1 MTSDIWG
8 EFLLEIDTPAGW
20 LDVTGPSTSLKCP
33 RQAAQPSTL
42 AVEVLDATLDPT
54 QTDQVRMGKAAR
66 VSVRD
71 AAGTGWQA
79 IYTGS
84 LDDVQVS
91 RSPLA
96 KPGKT
101 VKVTFSAV
109 DNVSTLANTPERRG
123 VATIDDLRW
132 LVVGVPFVINGSSA
146 ALPEG
151 ETIAGNDNASL
162 WDQVLITRDTN
173 LGFAWIDGAGRLQVW
188 DADTID
194 DTPAATIGPDRYS
207 SLDTDFALDQVV
219 NSVSIVFRRFNIG
232 TDTSADVTYGP
243 YEDADSI
250 AQWGRRSASF
260 TIQAAVED
268 EVAIADYAAA
278 ILARTAD
285 ATLRPRA
292 ARVPINSAADLD
304 LIRDVDLCSA
314 VDVVLHDGVT
324 TMPAR
329 VAGIEHEVSSA
340 GWFTTFTFESIES
353 TAQTLSTPGTGI
365 SVIPPGAV
373 GTPELSDDVVT
384 VLTSADG
391 KSRLYF
397 ADDPPVDDGSF
408 RDGFTWFDTNND
420 NRMSQWVTGV
430 GWVLELFDTAAIAD
444 AAIATAKLEN
454 SAVINAKLGNL
465 AVDTRVL
472 ADTAVATSK
481 IQNLAVTTSLIAG
494 LAVDA
499 GKIADGAATTTK
511 IGDAAIT
518 NAKIGNLAVS
528 TAQIQLLGVTSAL
541 IANLA
546 VANGKIA
553 DLAVTNAKVADATI
567 ITAKIGDLQVTTAKV
582 ANLNVT
588 TALIADLAVG
598 SAKIANLAVGQAQ
611 IADAAIVSA
620 KIGNLQVTNAHIAD
634 ATIQSAKI
642 ANLDAG
648 KIVAGSTFTND
659 LSVASKFT
667 LGTASTSGTIESYG
681 YATAANGFQLT
692 KAGFTLKGG
701 NITGSTVTSATIRT
715 GASGARGEFTST
727 SSINGTTQGAL
738 SFYNNAG
745 TVFAEMSARSDGL
758 YGTGAISLNH
768 TTGTYLTVS
777 ASGVT
782 AQGGFNVTGG
792 GIDVTGSGT
801 ITGTFSS
808 QASITCDSNGT
819 GGGFVDGNYVGGGTS
834 TASVNNNGRI
844 VRTSTRDMKEAIKP
858 MTAREAHSVLG
869 LESYTFRYKREDGMP
884 ADPRRYPGFIAEQG
898 AEVGAELWVARQHKV
913 TRRKGGVRS
922 IKRDRN
928 GKPIAFRTADVT
940 VAHNVLIRELF
951 DRVEALEAEVAA
963 LTA

>member
-1 MTSDIWG
+1 MTSNIWG

-20 LDVTGPSTSLKCP
+20 LDVTGPSSSLRVP
-33 RQAAQPSTL
+33 RQVAQPGTI
-42 AVEVLDATLDPT
+42 AAEVLDATLDPT

-66 VSVRD
+66 LSVRD

-79 IYTGS
+79 IYTGA

-96 KPGKT
+96 RPGKT

-109 DNVSTLANTPERRG
+109 DALSTLANTPERRG

-132 LVVGVPFVINGSSA
+132 LVTGVPFVINGSSA

-151 ETIAGNDNASL
+151 TTIAGNDNASL

-173 LGFAWIDGAGRLQVW
+173 LGFAWIDGENRLQVW
-188 DADTID
+188 DAATID

-207 SLDTDFALDQVV
+207 SLDTDFALDQVI
-219 NSVSIVFRRFNIG
+219 NSVTIVFRRFNIG

-243 YEDADSI
+243 YEDAGSI

-268 EVAIADYAAA
+268 EAAIADYAAA
-278 ILARTAD
+278 ILARTAG
-285 ATLRPRA
+285 ATLRPRS

-304 LIRDVDLCSA
+304 LLRDVDLCSV

-324 TMPAR
+324 TMSAR
-329 VAGIEHEVSSA
+329 VAGIEHEVGAA
-340 GWFTTFTFESIES
+340 GWFTTFTFESVES
-353 TAQTLSTPGTGI
+353 TATALSTPGTGI

-397 ADDPPVDDGSF
+397 ADNPPVDDGTF

-420 NRMSQWVTGV
+420 NAISRWVVGV
-430 GWVLELFDTAAIAD
+430 GWVATLLDTNAIAD

-454 SAVINAKLGNL
+454 AAVINAKLGDL

-472 ADTAVATSK
+472 SDAAVATSK
-481 IQNLAVTTSLIAG
+481 IAGLAVTTALIG
-494 LAVDA
+494 NLAVDA

-528 TAQIQLLGVTSAL
+528 TAQIQLLGVTTAL

-553 DLAVTNAKVADATI
+553 DLAVTNAKVADATLL
-567 ITAKIGDLQVTTAKV
+567 TAKIGDAQVTTAKI

-598 SAKIANLAVGQAQ
+598 TAKIANLAVGTAQ

-648 KIVAGSTFTND
+648 KLTAGSTITGT
-659 LSVASKFT
+659 LSVATTLT
-667 LGTASTSGTIESYG
+667 LGTAAASGTFESYG
-681 YATAANGFQLT
+681 FATATDGFQLT
-692 KAGFTLKGG
+692 KTGFTLKGG
-701 NITGSTVTSATIRT
+701 NITGTTIVGATLATNSAPLKGVKITDT
-715 GASGARGEFTST
+715 MFGVYSQT
-727 SSINGTTQGAL
+727 
-738 SFYNNAG
+738 
-745 TVFAEMSARSDGL
+745 
-758 YGTGAISLNH
+758 GTGLFTVNI
-768 TTGTYLTVS
+768 TTAEAQFSTGLS
-777 ASGVT
+777 ANF
-782 AQGGFNVTGG
+782 GFSAGG
-792 GIDVTGSGT
+792 GITLGATTFQGNVNMATNNVTNAGNLTANNG
-801 ITGTFSS
+801 
-808 QASITCDSNGT
+808 ITCDNVGA
-819 GGGFVDGNYVGGGTS
+819 GGGFVDGTYVGGGST

-844 VRTSTRDMKEAIKP
+844 IRTSTRDMKEAIKP
-858 MTAREAHSVLG
+858 MTDAEARSVLG
-869 LESYTFRYKREDGMP
+869 LESYTFRYRPDEGKPR
-884 ADPRRYPGFIAEQG
+884 DPRRYPGFIAEQG
-898 AEVGAELWVARQHKV
+898 AEAGAELWVARQHIV
-913 TRRKGGVRS
+913 NRKKDGTVRS

-940 VAHNVLIRELF
+940 VAHNVLLREVFARL
-951 DRVEALEAEVAA
+951 EALEAEVAE
-963 LTA
+963 LRG